1 MDLDYINISEIESNA
16 ETALEKK
23 YAQFELAEGISV
35 SNPCEINIMK
45 FRYLEDFQNNYVDAL
60 SMFFTKQEI
69 NAQDIQLS
77 TDNTGSKSY
86 SFWNEYD
93 KMYGCV
99 SDNGFIAMLKPDVF
113 DISFACNGRNVK
125 IYHVDRDVDLSDSYQ
140 LNNGEYSIGEAVDYI
155 NAWLEDEY
163 KKRFSQY
170 DYKVKTVIVREFQ
183 DHYLYEILIQQ
194 IYNGVPLDCITQYAE
209 MDEKSNRM
217 YMKYTK
223 NNVMADA
230 ILNSKLNVAE
240 KMNVQL
246 NVKANVP
253 EMLPMSDVEL
263 CSVLGN
269 MLDNAV
275 EACGTLPKEE
285 RFMRVYIGKLKG
297 QLYLS
302 VQNSAGKVRKEKGSY
317 LSTKEGEHG
326 YGLFRIDRV
335 AKKYGGYVNRQNE
348 EGIFATEIMIPLTEK
363 VA

>member
-1 MDLDYINISEIESNA
+1 MGLFSRSIDKRLAAYQSELIRTHYAEVENMYRQIRGWRHDYRNHINN
-16 ETALEKK
+16 
-23 YAQFELAEGISV
+23 
-35 SNPCEINIMK
+35 MK
-45 FRYLEDFQNNYVDAL
+45 
-60 SMFFTKQEI
+60 
-69 NAQDIQLS
+69 IQLS
-77 TDNTGSKSY
+77 QEN
-86 SFWNEYD
+86 YD
-93 KMYGCV
+93 G
-99 SDNGFIAMLKPDVF
+99 
-113 DISFACNGRNVK
+113 
-125 IYHVDRDVDLSDSYQ
+125 LSDY
-140 LNNGEYSIGEAVDYI
+140 LNELADDLDTVD
-155 NAWLEDEY
+155 
-163 KKRFSQY
+163 
-170 DYKVKTVIVREFQ
+170 TVIKT
-183 DHYLYEILIQQ
+183 
-194 IYNGVPLDCITQYAE
+194 G
-209 MDEKSNRM
+209 
-217 YMKYTK
+217 
-223 NNVMADA
+223 NVMADA

-275 EACGTLPKEE
+275 EACGTLPEEE